1 MTTKND
7 RTSGP
12 WKWEERH
19 LDGKLIATL
28 LVTEHRPV
36 SCNDPVIFALREDW
50 LGKLCPDR
58 EAAKQMILAVPEMV
72 GALHKAE
79 AVLAQLQD
87 RPEQARDIIRQ
98 GYYGHALVRCRSAIA
113 EATRAVPAAPVFT
126 LPGVWEE
133 VEPRFFVRRFDEQG
147 AFIEATA
154 DGKTVRFKAKVGGLM
169 GGVMHA
175 VQQVGEIA
183 VSQDNQEAI
192 EIALG
197 ALEARINEFLASH
210 C

>member
-1 MTTKND
+1 MND
-7 RTSGP
+7 RTQGP
-12 WKWEERH
+12 WAWEERR
-19 LDGKLIATL
+19 DQQGKLTATL
-28 LVTEHRPV
+28 LVTKHGPV

-72 GALHKAE
+72 DALRKAE
-79 AVLAQLQD
+79 AVLAQLQE
-87 RPEQARDIIRQ
+87 RPEEARDIIRQ
-98 GYYGHALVRCRSAIA
+98 GYYGHALVRCRNAIA
-113 EATRAVPAAPVFT
+113 EAARAVPAAPVFT

-147 AFIEATA
+147 AFIEAQA
-154 DGKTVRFKAKVGGLM
+154 DGTKVRFKAKVSGLM

-175 VQQVGEIA
+175 VQQVGKMD

-192 EIALG
+192 EIAVG
-197 ALEARINEFLASH
+197 ALEARINEFLAAH